1 MRFFIF
7 LFTFGFEIC
16 SIAREGLYRP
26 SNNILNSALLQ
37 AAHSVVDFSVGSGV
51 YLGKNQILT
60 AYHVI
65 ANCGCPKNGVP
76 KKCEREIRVPL
87 EIDPY
92 GNVTHWKK
100 GKTVNVLSC
109 GENADNTKSELFEK
123 TLKTIGFNSSAVAY
137 DEGSFWPRQDLALLT
152 VNFEN
157 GSPPSVSVREN
168 RLETTENLY
177 AMGFPG
183 KTLRK
188 MTQNSLR
195 ASFLLQAFEHLSDES
210 LQFNYG
216 KNLAESINKLK
227 LIHDTYVNY
236 WSKRLEA
243 YPAGSG
249 ERNTIIFGVL
259 DVLITNSIYL
269 SVIDSGAIERACLFW
284 NLEVEN
290 CQYNF
295 LSKMLKV
302 SVNNAVQVLKSIDSQ
317 KNEINYLNADQT
329 LRVSS
334 GRLNY
339 YQDSPVIGFPGVI
352 WTDVDGASGN
362 SGGPVF
368 DEEGLL
374 VGIVVLGPEGTS
386 LGYVNGKGIGAVSH
400 YGVKRLLQHVP

>member
-7 LFTFGFEIC
+7 LFTFGFAIC
-16 SIAREGLYRP
+16 SIAREGLYKP
-26 SNNILNSALLQ
+26 SNNILNSALLR
-37 AAHSVVDFSVGSGV
+37 AAHSVVEFSAGSGV
-51 YLGKNQILT
+51 YLGKSRILT

-65 ANCGCPKNGVP
+65 ANCGCPRNGAP

-87 EIDPY
+87 EIDQY

-137 DEGSFWPRQDLALLT
+137 DDGSFWPRQDLALLT
-152 VNFEN
+152 VTFESGN
-157 GSPPSVSVREN
+157 PPSVFVREN
-168 RLETTENLY
+168 RVEPTENLY

-188 MTQNSLR
+188 MTQNPLR
-195 ASFLLQAFEHLSDES
+195 IPPLLQVFNHLSDES
-210 LQFNYG
+210 LQFSSG
-216 KNLAESINKLK
+216 KNLAESLVKLK
-227 LIHDTYVNY
+227 LTHETYINY
-236 WSKRLEA
+236 WSKRLES
-243 YPAGSG
+243 YPVGSD
-249 ERNTIIFGVL
+249 ERNAIVFGVL
-259 DVLITNSIYL
+259 DVLLTNSIYL
-269 SVIDSGAIERACLFW
+269 SVIDSGAVERACIFW
-284 NLEVEN
+284 NLETQK

-302 SVNNAVQVLKSIDSQ
+302 SINNAFQVLKSIDSQ
-317 KNEINYLNADQT
+317 KNDINYLNADQT

-334 GRLNY
+334 GRSNY

-368 DEEGLL
+368 DEDGML
-374 VGIVVLGPEGTS
+374 VGITVLGPEGTS

-400 YGVKRLLQHVP
+400 YGVKRLLQSVP